1 MKLIRIKKLVIIVA
15 ITRTGKLNKRL
26 TFVEVKS
33 SKDTISGQDILQ
45 NEDVFSCWYDEKQ
58 KYSDELSREVGTVL
72 EYTKV
77 IIIRQ
82 NQKFEI
88 DSAWLVRMNSDLYE
102 IEKINPAVDLDGFL
116 LIYCRKKE

>member
-1 MKLIRIKKLVIIVA
+1 MA

-88 DSAWLVRMNSDLYE
+88 DSAWLVKMNSDLYE